1 MDLIVCSRAL
11 AIRGVILTVFLS
23 LWSQQISAQVSVVPI
38 PKTVMVGENVLLSVS
53 GVTGTILLFSW
64 HKGERSTD
72 KNQMLNYSPN
82 TTPPEQ
88 IEEPYK
94 GRVRVFPNCSME
106 ILGVN
111 TNDNGSYTV
120 SIQTRG
126 GQQQQQQATVTIIVY
141 EKVSKPN
148 VTSNLACPVE
158 YKDSITLTCVT
169 TNTTQ
174 IILWSKDSQKLPS
187 DDRTSLSQ
195 ENRTLT
201 ITNVSS
207 ADSGNYQC
215 EVMNSVSHSTSD
227 LYTLTVCYGPKNVKI
242 TPQGPITQPL
252 KSQLTLNCMAESVP
266 APDYTWTLNGTIKGH
281 EGKLVLTEITIHDQG
296 NYTCEANNSVTQL
309 SGSASV
315 YVNVTGNAASGTDN
329 GSGSLPGWAIAVI
342 VIAILIVVALIAA
355 CVYYFLL
362 RDKSK
367 SNDISMKEST
377 LNSRSDPH
385 LRSSSKN
392 PATTGEEVNYSEVT
406 FKPGALKPTQPKLKE
421 NTTEYAEISRT

>member
-227 LYTLTVCYGPKNVKI
+227 LYTLTVC
-242 TPQGPITQPL
+242 
-252 KSQLTLNCMAESVP
+252 S
-266 APDYTWTLNGTIKGH
+266 
-281 EGKLVLTEITIHDQG
+281 
-296 NYTCEANNSVTQL
+296 
-309 SGSASV
+309 
-315 YVNVTGNAASGTDN
+315 SGTDN

-392 PATTGEEVNYSEVT
+392 PATQTGEEVNYSEVT